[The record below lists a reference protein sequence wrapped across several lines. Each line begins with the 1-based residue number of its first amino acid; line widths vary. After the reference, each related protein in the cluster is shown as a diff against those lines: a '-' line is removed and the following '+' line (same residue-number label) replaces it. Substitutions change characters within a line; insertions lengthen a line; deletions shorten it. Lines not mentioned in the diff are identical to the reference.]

1 MANDTESVKVIG
13 VAKELPKDP
22 KYFTE
27 ISIPETVKIPDVK
40 PDIEQLVQ
48 VIVEVEIM
56 SMRVVDTPCL
66 KSFEGQMLSGKKL
79 ILELKLKEKIVYVAD
94 EASQPVHAA
103 HYEEVMK
110 SVFIIVPKY
119 VDGKA
124 IDLLL
129 KAGKV
134 RVTPYIED
142 IYAEQKDK
150 RTVFKNITLLID
162 VIITCQS

>member
-1 MANDTESVKVIG
+1 VNSNKEPVKTVG
-13 VAKELPKDP
+13 VAKELPKNP

-27 ISIPETVKIPDVK
+27 ISIPEVVKIPVQK
-40 PDIEQLVQ
+40 PDIEQLAQ
-48 VIVEVEIM
+48 VIVEAEIM
-56 SMRVVDTPCL
+56 SMRVVDTPCT

-79 ILELKLKEKIVYVAD
+79 ILELKLIEKIVYVAD
-94 EASQPVHAA
+94 EPSQPVHAA
-103 HYEEVMK
+103 HYEEVMR
-110 SVFIIVPKY
+110 SAFVIVPKA
-119 VDGKA
+119 VDG
-124 IDLLL
+124 ISIETLL

-162 VIITCQS
+162 VIVTCEN

>member
-1 MANDTESVKVIG
+1 MNDSKDPVKTVG
-13 VAKELPKDP
+13 VANELPQSP

-27 ISIPETVKIPDVK
+27 ISIPETVTIPTQKPDV
-40 PDIEQLVQ
+40 EQLVE
-48 VIVEVEIM
+48 VIVEAEIM
-56 SMRVVDTPCL
+56 SMRLVDTPCL
-66 KSFEGQMLSGKKL
+66 KSFEGQLLSGKKL
-79 ILELKLKEKIVYVAD
+79 ILEVKLKQKIVYVAD
-94 EASQPVHAA
+94 EASQSVHAA

-110 SVFIIVPKY
+110 SVFVIVPQY
-119 VDGKA
+119 VDNKPM
-124 IDLLL
+124 DLLL

-162 VIITCQS
+162 VTINC

>member
-1 MANDTESVKVIG
+1 MDSNKEPVKTVG
-13 VAKELPKDP
+13 VAKELPQNP

-27 ISIPETVKIPDVK
+27 ISIPEVVKIPVQK

-48 VIVEVEIM
+48 VIVEAEIM
-56 SMRVVDTPCL
+56 SKRIIDTPCV

-79 ILELKLKEKIVYVAD
+79 ILELKLRQKIVYVAN
-94 EASQPVHAA
+94 ELSQPVHAA
-103 HYEEVMK
+103 HYEEVLK
-110 SVFIIVPKY
+110 SVFIIVPKF

-124 IDLLL
+124 IDILL

-162 VIITCQS
+162 VTINC